1 MHITEAH
8 RKRAFAL
15 INQFADHLGYKPKAH
30 YETMKRAYLRA
41 YETEFTMKPG
51 VCTIEAYDRFV
62 QLVIDLANDMGLKLR
77 NPADDLSAQM
87 IKVMRYNADMGVL
100 GVQFNK
106 PVPGSNDKGV
116 LLYKMDAEGYA
127 DLMSKPEPKQYFI
140 DCVYGVLKT
149 VEL

>member
-15 INQFADHLGYKPKAH
+15 INQFADYLGYKPKAH
-30 YETMKRAYLRA
+30 YELMKHIYRRAYD
-41 YETEFTMKPG
+41 TEFTMQPE

-62 QLVIDLANDMGLKLR
+62 QLVIDLAQDVGIKIQNTANDLFV
-77 NPADDLSAQM
+77 QM
-87 IKVMRYNADMGVL
+87 IKVMRYNADMEVL
-100 GVQFNK
+100 GVQFIK

-116 LLYKMDAEGYA
+116 VLYRMDSQGYD
-127 DLMSKPEPKQYFI
+127 DLMSNPDPKQYFI
-140 DCVYGVLKT
+140 DSIYGESET